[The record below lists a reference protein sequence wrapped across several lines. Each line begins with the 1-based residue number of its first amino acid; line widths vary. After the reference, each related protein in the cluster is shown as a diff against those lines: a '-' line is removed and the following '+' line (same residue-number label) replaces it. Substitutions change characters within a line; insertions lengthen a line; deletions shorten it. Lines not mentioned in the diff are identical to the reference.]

1 MNLMEKISSFFESMT
16 PKGLLAMSLIAG
28 LLAFFLVFVA
38 LSGKGEEQAK
48 EKTDLTMVKVV
59 AAKTDITPRTEIK
72 EEMLRVLE
80 LPQSA
85 VPEDALK
92 EMVSIVGKPAKVAI
106 MAGDVITAKKL
117 YSDKRAAGFPGVIP
131 EDCRAITLAIDDVT
145 GVAGFAMPGDYVDV
159 MLVSDKLQNGAVTG
173 EVVMQN
179 VLLLG
184 INKAVETAS
193 GAPSE
198 TQSKDKKDDKNKDKV
213 QTTDGSIK
221 TIEKPATATL
231 AVRPE
236 EAMRISVASKVG
248 TLYLALRPFKPS
260 NRYIMDTSYAIT
272 LDNGKA
278 AAAQNRAAT
287 PAPAPVA
294 AAPAPAANYSA
305 PASGSSAQAAAPKHD
320 RGVAKIE
327 VIRGVQSTKE

>member
-1 MNLMEKISSFFESMT
+1 MEKISSFFENIT
-16 PKGLLAMSLIAG
+16 PKGLLAMSFIAG
-28 LLAFFLVFVA
+28 LLAFFLVFMA

-48 EKTDLTMVKVV
+48 EKNDLITVKVI

-85 VPEDALK
+85 VPDDALK

-106 MAGDVITAKKL
+106 MAGDVITSKKL

-159 MLVSDKLQNGAVTG
+159 MLISDKLQNGAVTG

-193 GAPSE
+193 GTPSDN
-198 TQSKDKKDDKNKDKV
+198 SDKKDDKKDKA
-213 QTTDGSIK
+213 QTTDGNIK
-221 TIEKPATATL
+221 TIDKPATATL

-236 EAMRISVASKVG
+236 EAMRVSVASKVG

-272 LDNGKA
+272 LDNGKS
-278 AAAQNRAAT
+278 AAQQNHAPTPAAS
-287 PAPAPVA
+287 PAPASAPVA
-294 AAPAPAANYSA
+294 SYSA
-305 PASGSSAQAAAPKHD
+305 PASGGNSAKAVTPKHD

>member
-1 MNLMEKISSFFESMT
+1 MEKISSLFEGMT
-16 PKGLLAMSLIAG
+16 QKGLLAMSLIAG
-28 LLAFFLVFVA
+28 LLAFFLVFMA

-48 EKTDLTMVKVV
+48 EKSDLAMVKVI
-59 AAKTDITPRTEIK
+59 AAKTDIAPRVEIK

-85 VPEDALK
+85 VPDDALK

-106 MAGDVITAKKL
+106 MSGDVITAKKL
-117 YSDKRAAGFPGVIP
+117 YSDKRSAGFPGVIP

-159 MLVSDKLQNGAVTG
+159 MLVSDKLQNGAITG

-193 GAPSE
+193 GSPSDN
-198 TQSKDKKDDKNKDKV
+198 QGKDKKDNKDKA
-213 QTTDGSIK
+213 QTTDGNIK
-221 TIEKPATATL
+221 TIDKPATATL

-278 AAAQNRAAT
+278 AAQNHATAPTPAPAAT
-287 PAPAPVA
+287 PAPAPS
-294 AAPAPAANYSA
+294 YSA
-305 PASGSSAQAAAPKHD
+305 PASSGGGSKASAPRSD
-320 RGVAKIE
+320 RGTAKVE